1 MPENI
6 ENKVSV
12 INKIAIVSI
21 DLVLAAALYLFSVI
35 YLFSNQ
41 PTAAELGYS
50 INSSIVADQQQQ
62 VVLVGAGVW
71 IVYILLASIVFNRS
85 LGHILLGT
93 SLKSKN
99 LNKVKVFFSLLLS
112 PIFFFNKLF
121 DIEVA
126 RTKKQSLLNKIFSIV
141 GGLSSVFAFPGLLLY
156 MILVGFLIFAPRG
169 EMDSSFTLCGE
180 RFCLVKPNLSCEK
193 NLDPIRDKVVE
204 IIGEESTGTGFLVS
218 DSLILTNY
226 HVVGGETSFT
236 IRESNGRVSPATVYN
251 ANPEIDMAVL
261 VGQFTVRDHVQFVD
275 PSQFGEGTT
284 DLYAI
289 GYPGQ
294 IMRESGTG
302 PVTVTSG
309 IYSAFLDY
317 KDYNFQLVQTD
328 VAVNPG
334 NSGGP
339 LVNKCGQV
347 FGMVTLGERIDLIN
361 NTVKEGINYAISS
374 TVLVPEL
381 NRMSK

>member
-1 MPENI
+1 MQENG

-21 DLVLAAALYLFSVI
+21 DLVLAAFLYLFSVI

-62 VVLVGAGVW
+62 VILIGAGVW
-71 IVYILLASIVFNRS
+71 IAYTLITSILFNRS
-85 LGHILLGT
+85 IGHVLVGT
-93 SLKSKN
+93 NLKSKN
-99 LNKVKVFFSLLLS
+99 LNKVKVFFSLLFS
-112 PIFFFNKLF
+112 PLFLFNRLF
-121 DIEVA
+121 DIEVLRA
-126 RTKKQSLLNKIFSIV
+126 SKQNLLNKFSGV
-141 GGLSSVFAFPGLLLY
+141 LGTLSAIIAFPGLILY

-169 EMDSSFTLCGE
+169 EIDNSFTLCGE
-180 RFCLVKPNLSCEK
+180 RFCLVKPNLTCDK
-193 NLDPIRDKVVE
+193 NLDSIRDKVVE

-226 HVVGGETSFT
+226 HVVEGETSFS
-236 IRESNGRVSPATVYN
+236 IRESNGRVSPATIYN
-251 ANPEIDMAVL
+251 ANPDIDIAIL
-261 VGQFTVRDHVQFVD
+261 VGQFTVQNHVQFVN

-284 DLYAI
+284 DLFAI

-294 IMRESGTG
+294 VMREAGTG

-317 KDYNFQLVQTD
+317 EDYDFQLVQTD

-347 FGMVTLGERIDLIN
+347 FGMITLGERIDLVN